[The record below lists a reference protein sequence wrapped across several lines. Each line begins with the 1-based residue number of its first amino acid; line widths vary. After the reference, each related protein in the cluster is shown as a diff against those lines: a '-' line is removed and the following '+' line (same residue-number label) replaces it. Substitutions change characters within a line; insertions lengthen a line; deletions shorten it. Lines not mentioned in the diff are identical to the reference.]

1 MLGLLT
7 EQINVLVMEV
17 KQNGIKVGDLSRT
30 VEITNVKCAQTLRL
44 YYTFDAT
51 EHTTHKEQQ
60 MWNYE
65 IYDFM
70 KWLQSFTLLNTNI
83 PK

>member
-1 MLGLLT
+1 
-7 EQINVLVMEV
+7 VKV
-17 KQNGIKVGDLSRT
+17 KQNGIKVADLSRR
-30 VEITNVKCAQTLRL
+30 VEITNVQCAQTLRL

-51 EHTTHKEQQ
+51 DHTTHKEEASVKL
-60 MWNYE
+60 YD

-70 KWLQSFTLLNTNI
+70 KWLQIFTLLNTSV